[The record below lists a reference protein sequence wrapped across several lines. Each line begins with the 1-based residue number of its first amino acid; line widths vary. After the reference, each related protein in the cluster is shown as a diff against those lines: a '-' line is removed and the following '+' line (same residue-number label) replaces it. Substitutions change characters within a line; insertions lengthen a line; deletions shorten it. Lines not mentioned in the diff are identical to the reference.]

1 MQSLITDPS
10 VAKYRQMEIAEGAKL
25 VEELLKGNYDPQYIK
40 GNLEMLKKLLTL
52 PNKWSKGKSKES
64 QEAARNMVAR
74 DLKEFHSKYMRLF
87 LE

>member
-40 GNLEMLKKLLTL
+40 GSMEMLKKILHIPHSWGT
-52 PNKWSKGKSKES
+52 SKES
-64 QEAARNMVAR
+64 KEAARNMIKR
-74 DLKEFHSKYMRLF
+74 DLKEFTSRYMRLF